1 MGSSNHSSRN
11 NDEPISEINV
21 VPLVDIIL
29 VVLIIF
35 MISAPMIMKPALP
48 IELPK
53 GKSGEA
59 VKDKSVSI
67 LIAQDGFV
75 YIDGNLMNDEALS
88 DFIKVKVAQNPEIM
102 AMISADQSSMHGAVV
117 RIMDMVK
124 SLGVKKFGIS
134 IEKQN

>member
-1 MGSSNHSSRN
+1 MGSSNRSN
-11 NDEPISEINV
+11 QNDEAISEINV

-53 GKSGEA
+53 GKSGETLN
-59 VKDKSVSI
+59 DKNISI
-67 LIAQDGFV
+67 LISQDGAT
-75 YIDGNLMNDEALS
+75 YIDGNLMTEEALT
-88 DFIKVKVAQNPEIM
+88 DFIKVKVAQNPEVM
-102 AMISADQSSMHGAVV
+102 AMISADQNSMHGAVV
-117 RIMDMVK
+117 RIMDLIK
-124 SLGVKKFGIS
+124 SLGIKKFGIS